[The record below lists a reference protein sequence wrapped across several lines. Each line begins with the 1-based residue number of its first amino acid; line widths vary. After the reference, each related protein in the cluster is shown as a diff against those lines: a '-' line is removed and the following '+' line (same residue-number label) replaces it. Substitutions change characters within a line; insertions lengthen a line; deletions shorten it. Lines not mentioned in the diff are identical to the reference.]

1 MKAIILGA
9 TGAVGRDLTE
19 MLLKDDYFGQVDIFV
34 RREVNAV
41 HPKLKVHVVDFDHP
55 ENWQDQVHGDVVFSC
70 MGTNRKAA
78 GSKDRQ
84 LMVDYTYQYGF
95 AGIAAGHGVPAY
107 ILVSSFGA
115 DPKSRFFYT
124 RMKGELDDAVLKLPF
139 TRTAIVRPTSLIR
152 KNTDRTIEKISV
164 PLLIFL
170 NKLGLMSG
178 MRPMKT
184 ETVAR
189 AMVKI
194 AKENLQGI
202 FEARDIRKLVNE

>member
-1 MKAIILGA
+1 M
-9 TGAVGRDLTE
+9 
-19 MLLKDDYFGQVDIFV
+19 
-34 RREVNAV
+34 RREINTV

-55 ENWQDQVHGDVVFSC
+55 ENWQDMVHGDVVFSC

-84 LMVDYTYQYGF
+84 RMVDYTYQYRF
-95 AGIAAGHGVPAY
+95 AGIAAGHDIPAY

-124 RMKGELDDAVLKLPF
+124 RMKGELDDAVQKLAFP
-139 TRTAIVRPTSLIR
+139 RTAIVRPTSLIR
-152 KNTDRTIEKISV
+152 KNTDKTIEKISV
-164 PLLIFL
+164 PLLMFL
-170 NKLGLMSG
+170 NKLDLLRG
-178 MRPMKT
+178 MKPMRT
-184 ETVAR
+184 ETVAL

-194 AKENLQGI
+194 AKGNMHGI